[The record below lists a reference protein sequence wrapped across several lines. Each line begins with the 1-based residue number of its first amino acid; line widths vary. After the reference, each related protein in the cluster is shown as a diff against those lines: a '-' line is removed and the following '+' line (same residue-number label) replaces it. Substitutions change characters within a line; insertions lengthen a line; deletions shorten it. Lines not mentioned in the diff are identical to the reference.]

1 MPAHPCRP
9 NLLESEAMIDW
20 NKYQAEA
27 LTTAVYPL
35 ERELDYTVLGLVS
48 EVGEVE
54 ETFVMDKPQIDLWTK
69 KMKTEIGDCFWYAA
83 AVADALGTTLQQ
95 VWDGRADAAP
105 GVAFNRSHLVAYT
118 GQLAGHLKKTIRDDA
133 GVLLPAR
140 RTAMIAT
147 LGNILT
153 ELTALC
159 TAMETTAHA
168 VTQANL
174 NKLADRKQRGTLQ
187 GSGDQR

>member
-1 MPAHPCRP
+1 
-9 NLLESEAMIDW
+9 MIDW

-48 EVGEVE
+48 EVSEVAE
-54 ETFVMDKPQIDLWTK
+54 LSVVDKPRLDLWQK
-69 KMKTEIGDCFWYAA
+69 NVKMELGDSFWYAA
-83 AVADALGTTLQQ
+83 AVADALGTTLQE
-95 VWDGRADAAP
+95 VWDTRADTTALATSFTP
-105 GVAFNRSHLVAYT
+105 SYLVIYA
-118 GQLAGHLKKTIRDDA
+118 GRMAGHLKKTIRDDA

-147 LGNILT
+147 LGNVLT
-153 ELTALC
+153 ELVALC
-159 TAMETTAHA
+159 TAMDTTAHA